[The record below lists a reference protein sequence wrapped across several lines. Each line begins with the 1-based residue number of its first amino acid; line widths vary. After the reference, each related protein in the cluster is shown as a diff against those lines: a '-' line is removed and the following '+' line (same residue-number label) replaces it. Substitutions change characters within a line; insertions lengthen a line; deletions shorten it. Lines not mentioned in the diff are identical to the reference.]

1 MDILELGCGWGSLSL
16 YMAEHFPKSRITAVS
31 NSTPQRLLIEGRAK
45 ERGYVCVG
53 GRVDVGA
60 CVLFWGGGGK
70 CGGMR
75 GGWMA
80 GCRRM
85 CMHMSVCA

>member
-45 ERGYVCVG
+45 ERGCVVCEG
-53 GRVDVGA
+53 GGYGRVYRR
-60 CVLFWGGGGK
+60 VL
-70 CGGMR
+70 MY
-75 GGWMA
+75 
-80 GCRRM
+80 
-85 CMHMSVCA
+85 MHMYADIRACIWAEEV